1 MEPRSIRNGDDN
13 VRPPASLGPRD
24 EDIRSLVDCLPDPVF
39 VKDRRH
45 RWVYLNDACC
55 DFIGY
60 PRRELIGKSDHE
72 FFPKEQADVF
82 WQRDNHVFETGRCD
96 HNVEEFTDARG
107 VLHTIATRKSL
118 VRLADGTPVLVGVIR
133 DLTDVYERQRESER
147 ALHVAREQLNSV
159 IDSAPVA
166 IITFDKDG
174 CIEMVRGRPVP
185 RELADSFLHESILEV
200 SKSFPTFRDAVCRV
214 LDGDKVNIV
223 EEIGGQIFEV
233 QLVPAFDANDAL
245 SGGIAVAH
253 EITERHALE
262 KRLTRTEK
270 VESMGRLARGVA
282 HDFNNLLTI
291 IQSALDLEQLSVGI
305 RGAAKNEKPLKVIRD
320 AADRAARLTR
330 QLLAFAKEQVV
341 RLEVVDLNVLISEM
355 EYLLRRVVGEDVDLC
370 IELCDEEAWVRVD
383 TGQIE
388 QVLLNLCVNA
398 SEAMPDGGEL
408 RIETSRTSSG
418 DSELAPFVEIRVS
431 DAGIG
436 MDDETLERI
445 FEPLFTTR
453 EQGTGIGLSTCHA
466 IITRLNGTIGVE
478 SKLGEGTTFRVFL
491 PYLDEA
497 QEEIAA
503 PEGSAQA
510 TRAKATVLLV
520 EDDGILRS
528 TVAAGLEE
536 LGYRV
541 IANENGETARET
553 VETGNEIDI
562 IVTDVVMPKMSGP
575 QFVAWVDGRIPS
587 IFVTG
592 YADDVL
598 IRHGLA
604 DPKTDFL
611 QKPYKLMQLHEKI
624 SEVLGRSS
632 ARARA

>member
-1 MEPRSIRNGDDN
+1 M
-13 VRPPASLGPRD
+13 
-24 EDIRSLVDCLPDPVF
+24 LVDCLPDPVF
-39 VKDRRH
+39 VKDRGH

-60 PRRELIGKSDHE
+60 PRRELIGKSDYE

-82 WQRDNHVFETGRCD
+82 WQRDNHVFETGKCD
-96 HNVEEFTDARG
+96 HNVEGFTDASG

-133 DLTDVYERQRESER
+133 DVTHVYERQREWER
-147 ALHVAREQLNSV
+147 ALHAAREQLNSV
-159 IDSAPVA
+159 IDLAPVA

-174 CIEMVRGRPVP
+174 CIQMVRGRPVP
-185 RELADSFLHESILEV
+185 RELADSFLHQSILEV
-200 SKSFPTFRDAVCRV
+200 SRSSATFRDAVCRV

-233 QLVPAFDANDAL
+233 QFVPASDGDDAL

-253 EITERHALE
+253 DITERHALE
-262 KRLTRTEK
+262 KRLSQTEK

-291 IQSALDLEQLSVGI
+291 IQSALDLAQLSVG
-305 RGAAKNEKPLKVIRD
+305 RKRPANSEKPLKVIRD

-341 RLEVVDLNVLISEM
+341 RLEAVNLNVLISEM
-355 EYLLRRVVGEDVDLC
+355 EYLLRRVVGDDVDLR
-370 IELCDEEAWVRVD
+370 IELCDDEAWVRVD
-383 TGQIE
+383 AGQIE

-398 SEAMPDGGEL
+398 REAMPDGGEL
-408 RIETSRTSSG
+408 RIETSLTNRG
-418 DSELAPFVEIRVS
+418 DPELASFVEIRVS
-431 DAGIG
+431 DTGIG
-436 MDDETLERI
+436 MDKETLEMI

-453 EQGTGIGLSTCHA
+453 EHGMGIGLSTCHA
-466 IITRLNGTIGVE
+466 IITRMNGKIGVE
-478 SKLGEGTTFRVFL
+478 SKVGKGTTFRVFL

-497 QEEIAA
+497 QEVVAA
-503 PEGSAQA
+503 PNQRVEAAQ
-510 TRAKATVLLV
+510 AKATVLLV

-541 IANENGETARET
+541 IASENGETAKET
-553 VETGNEIDI
+553 VETGVAIDI

-604 DPKTDFL
+604 DREMDFL
-611 QKPYKLMQLHEKI
+611 HKPYTLMQLHEKI
-624 SEVLGRSS
+624 SEVLGRSH
-632 ARARA
+632 ARVQA